1 MNIVNLPNIR
11 YEYDM
16 SFVSE
21 EVPLRLAD
29 RQIQPLYKHLVHTRY
44 PTLAVIGVPIRKVE
58 RCIQVE
64 WEEIS
69 VDQ

>member
-1 MNIVNLPNIR
+1 MVIRPFAR

-16 SFVSE
+16 SFMSE

-44 PTLAVIGVPIRKVE
+44 PTLAVIGVPIK
-58 RCIQVE
+58 
-64 WEEIS
+64 
-69 VDQ
+69 